1 MLKIC
6 GMLLIETLKSKI
18 PDFLNSN
25 TCFCLRLYGTRGS
38 KGIDGRS
45 SGEDDFFLFG
55 LVFVVKQILDR
66 GRLSKR
72 KSLVLRRPLLVA
84 F

>member
-1 MLKIC
+1 
-6 GMLLIETLKSKI
+6 MLLIETLKSKI
-18 PDFLNSN
+18 SDFLSSN
-25 TCFCLRLYGTRGS
+25 TCFCLRLYAGTRGS